1 MNRYGIIIGI
11 LLWVTGII
19 IMVQFA
25 YSSQFGAGNIFG
37 TAIFGAGSTTTS
49 AYAPGY
55 HRTIII
61 GGGLVKLMPAE
72 IDNKYDV
79 IMFDKLMLQEEEEW
93 ERLLD

>member
-61 GGGLVKLMPAE
+61 GGGLVKTFPE
-72 IDNKYDV
+72 DFEKGEDV
-79 IMFDKLMLQEEEEW
+79 IYYDKLMLQEEEEW

>member
-1 MNRYGIIIGI
+1 MNRWAKLIGII
-11 LLWVTGII
+11 LWVTGLLVI
-19 IMVQFA
+19 VQFA
-25 YSSQFGAGNIFG
+25 YSSQFGTGNVFG

-49 AYAPGY
+49 EYTPGY

-93 ERLLD
+93 KRLLD